1 MKPIVSHHVL
11 EYLEK
16 IEAKRDASLRDLEK
30 DAAKNDVPISGP
42 LVGNFLSII
51 ARSCNAKKIL
61 EIGTATGYS
70 GIWLARA
77 AAANSGKLVTI
88 EMDDPRLNT
97 AKKEFE
103 KAGVSS
109 YVETILGDA
118 EEIVPE
124 ISNKNPGTFDMIFM
138 DVGSKKLY
146 GGLLDSCVKALRMG
160 GMFLADDT
168 LYFGVAEP
176 AIKNERVENMRR
188 FNKLLSKDDRLES
201 QIVPLGDGITIAVKK
216 SD

>member
-1 MKPIVSHHVL
+1 MKAIVSPHVL
-11 EYLEK
+11 EYLKK
-16 IEAKRDASLRDLEK
+16 IKTKRDASLMDLEK
-30 DAAKNDVPISGP
+30 DAVKNDVPISGP
-42 LVGNFLSII
+42 FVGNFLSII
-51 ARSCNAKKIL
+51 ARSCSAKKIL

-88 EMDDPRLNT
+88 EMDDQRMNT
-97 AKKEFE
+97 AKKAFE

-118 EEIVPE
+118 EKIVPE

-146 GGLLDSCVKALRMG
+146 GGLLDSCVKALRKG